1 MGYYCQV
8 ENNPDNRYHLDV
20 NKLLFLAKKLIP
32 KKIFA
37 FFQPAYHWLLAL
49 AAAIVYRFPAK
60 KIKLVAVTGTKGKSS
75 VGELVNAILEEAGYQ
90 TALASTIRFKIGERT
105 TRNLFK
111 MTMPGR
117 FFIQKF
123 LRQAV
128 KENCDWAI
136 LEITSEGAK
145 QFRHKF
151 IDLDALIFTNLA
163 PEHIES
169 HGSYEKYRAAKFS
182 LARALEKSPKPDK
195 TIIANAD
202 DREGA
207 KFLAINV
214 LNKIPY
220 RLADAKLYSLKSDGL
235 EMMFGGEKITS
246 RLRGLFNIYN
256 ILAAANFG
264 KVLGISTLAIKRA
277 LEKVVEIKGR
287 AQIIP
292 FDSAQGKKDFEV
304 VVDYAHTPDSLRAI
318 YQAFPNKKKICVLGN
333 TGGGRDK
340 WKRPAMGKIADEY
353 CDKIILT
360 NEDPYD
366 EDPKQILLE
375 MATSIK
381 KHKPEIIL
389 DRREAIKKSLELAT
403 TPGVVVLIT
412 GKGTDPFI
420 MGPNDSKVPWS
431 DEEVVREELLYLHR
445 K

>member
-1 MGYYCQV
+1 M
-8 ENNPDNRYHLDV
+8 

-32 KKIFA
+32 ERIFT
-37 FFQPAYHWLLAL
+37 FFQPVYHWLLAL

-60 KIKLVAVTGTKGKSS
+60 KIKVIAVTGTKGKSS
-75 VGELVNAILEEAGYQ
+75 VCELVNAILEEAGYQ

-105 TRNLFK
+105 ARNLFK

-117 FFIQKF
+117 FFVQKF

-136 LEITSEGAK
+136 LEITSEGAR

-169 HGSYEKYRAAKFS
+169 HGSYEKYLAAKLS
-182 LARALEKSPKPDK
+182 IASALEKSPKLNK
-195 TIIANAD
+195 TIIANTD
-202 DREGA
+202 DKEGA
-207 KFLAINV
+207 KFLVVNV
-214 LNKIPY
+214 KNKVPY
-220 RLADAKLYSLKSDGL
+220 QLEDAKLYSLKSDGL

-264 KVLGISTLAIKRA
+264 KALGISTLAIKRA
-277 LEKVVEIKGR
+277 IEKVEEIKGR

-292 FDSAQGKKDFEV
+292 FDFAQGKKFEV

-318 YQAFPNKKKICVLGN
+318 YQAFPNKKKICILGN

-340 WKRPAMGKIADEY
+340 WKRPAMGKIADEF

-360 NEDPYD
+360 DEDPYD
-366 EDPKQILLE
+366 EDPKQILAE
-375 MATSIK
+375 IAMGIK
-381 KHKPEIIL
+381 NHRPEIIL
-389 DRREAIKKSLELAT
+389 DRREAISRALSQARGGDL
-403 TPGVVVLIT
+403 VLIT

-420 MGPNDSKVPWS
+420 MGPNNSKIPWS
-431 DEEVVREELLYLHR
+431 DEEVVREELEKQR
-445 K
+445 V

>member
-1 MGYYCQV
+1 MFHRAQ
-8 ENNPDNRYHLDV
+8 PLYH
-20 NKLLFLAKKLIP
+20 F
-32 KKIFA
+32 
-37 FFQPAYHWLLAL
+37 LLAL
-49 AAAIVYRFPAK
+49 IGAYIYRFPARQ
-60 KIKLVAVTGTKGKSS
+60 IKVVGVTGTKGKSS
-75 VGELVNAILEEAGYQ
+75 VCELVNVILEEAGEQ

-105 TRNLFK
+105 ERNLFK

-128 KENCDWAI
+128 RAKCDWAI

-151 IDLDALIFTNLA
+151 IALDALIFTNLA

-169 HGSYEKYRAAKFS
+169 HGSYEKYRDAKLS
-182 LARALEKSPKPDK
+182 IARALEKSPKLNK

-202 DREGA
+202 DKEGE
-207 KFLAINV
+207 KFLAVNV
-214 LNKIPY
+214 QNKIPY
-220 RLADAKLYSLKSDGL
+220 RLADAKLYGLKPEGL
-235 EMMFGGEKITS
+235 EMMFDGEKITS
-246 RLRGLFNIYN
+246 RLRGIFNIYN

-277 LEKVVEIKGR
+277 VEKVAEIKGR
-287 AQIIP
+287 AQIIKV
-292 FDSAQGKKDFEV
+292 SGFEV
-304 VVDYAHTPDSLRAI
+304 VVDYAHTSDSLRAI
-318 YQAFPNKKKICVLGN
+318 YEAFPNKRKICVLGN

-340 WKRPAMGKIADEY
+340 WKRPEMGKIADQY

-366 EDPKQILLE
+366 EDPSAILSDME
-375 MATSIK
+375 KGFSK
-381 KHKPEIIL
+381 NKPEIIL
-389 DRREAIKKSLELAT
+389 DRREAIKRALQIAWTDKPEKQNDC
-403 TPGVVVLIT
+403 VVLLT

-420 MGPNDSKVPWS
+420 MGPNGSKIPWS
-431 DEEVVREELLYLHR
+431 DEEVVKEELSRFYQKSHR